1 MITSLILFLAV
12 SSVSPDR
19 VDMAIES
26 YRGVESYKVTL
37 RSRSAEDVGGR
48 PSIRIAVE
56 GNGNFSVD
64 GIHRYILWFDRN
76 SSLPIKA
83 ASYDVSGEL
92 IEEVS
97 MDDLEMNPA
106 LEGDLFDL

>member
-37 RSRSAEDVGGR
+37 RSRSADSTEIINYYYKKPGFVR
-48 PSIRIAVE
+48 MV
-56 GNGNFSVD
+56 NFA
-64 GIHRYILWFDRN
+64 YNPL
-76 SSLPIKA
+76 
-83 ASYDVSGEL
+83 YL
-92 IEEVS
+92 IIY
-97 MDDLEMNPA
+97 LYYTYR
-106 LEGDLFDL
+106 L